1 MKTPCPLQ
9 ATSSGE
15 CEKSFVIKIAKPYA
29 WSAHM
34 LDIQI
39 FAAGYEILENP
50 VLSSFNA
57 NWKAVATRV
66 GTAYALPEDMGPF
79 AAMSGDTDVARSDF
93 VRLVQ
98 SRKSPVIIA
107 QQNQIVVPSGLT
119 ALQHMRGVQMVPMVP
134 IVTTQ
139 DAGFDVLSDDDAPAM
154 LHLATMTKPGPF
166 ALRTNQLG
174 EFIGI
179 RVNGELVAM
188 AGQRMRFPG
197 WIEIS
202 GVCVHPEF
210 RNRGMARQLVT
221 AMIDKIVQSGAQPFL
236 HTFADNA
243 TAIALYRSLGFEIR
257 TEMDIAL
264 IAYDEA
270 LPKPAS

>member
-1 MKTPCPLQ
+1 
-9 ATSSGE
+9 
-15 CEKSFVIKIAKPYA
+15 
-29 WSAHM
+29 M
-34 LDIQI
+34 LDNQNLKD
-39 FAAGYEILENP
+39 GYEVLENP

-57 NWKAVATRV
+57 NWMPFADQV
-66 GTAYALPEDMGPF
+66 GAAYALPENIGPF
-79 AAMSGDTDVARSDF
+79 AAMSGDAQIAHKDF

-98 SRKSPVIIA
+98 TRKSPVIIA
-107 QQNQIVVPSGLT
+107 QQHKFEVPKGLT
-119 ALQHMRGVQMVPMVP
+119 ALQRLRGVQMVSMLP
-134 IVTTQ
+134 IVTKH
-139 DAGFDVLSDDDAPAM
+139 DVPFDLLSDADAPDM

-188 AGQRMRFPG
+188 AGQRMQFPG

-221 AMIDKIVQSGAQPFL
+221 AMMDKIIQYGAQPFL
-236 HTFADNA
+236 HAFADNA
-243 TAIALYRSLGFEIR
+243 NAIALYQSLGFEIR
-257 TEMDIAL
+257 TEMDIAQ
-264 IAYDEA
+264 IAADA
-270 LPKPAS
+270 